1 MKRLD
6 FLKTCAGGLCA
17 CAMIGAPAGAETST
31 AAAPAAPAPP
41 KPEDW
46 RFQFIKRR
54 YAKLLENLQG
64 RVGDQALD
72 EILQQQGRYCA
83 STADLIQKHKGDIDG
98 FIKAITT
105 EWKQEIAYDRE
116 KGVITATG
124 PEVKECFCP
133 LIDGRYTP
141 KSACDCSLGWTQY
154 TYETVLGRKVQVELK
169 ESVLRGGKRCVF
181 IIRVVP
187 ATPA

>member
-1 MKRLD
+1 MNRIE

-17 CAMIGAPAGAETST
+17 CAMIGPAAAETTATT
-31 AAAPAAPAPP
+31 AAAEPP

-54 YAKLLENLQG
+54 YAKLLESLQQ
-64 RVGDQALD
+64 RVGDQTLNAV
-72 EILQQQGRYCA
+72 LQEQGRYCA
-83 STADLIQKHKGDIDG
+83 STTEMITKHKGDIDG
-98 FIKAITT
+98 FIHDVTT
-105 EWKQEIAYDRE
+105 EWKQQIDYDRE

-133 LIDGRYTP
+133 FIDGRYTP
-141 KSACDCSLGWTQY
+141 KNACDCSLGWTQY
-154 TYETVLGRKVQVELK
+154 AYETVLGRKVDVELK

-181 IIRVVP
+181 TIRIRP
-187 ATPA
+187 AAA

>member
-1 MKRLD
+1 MNRVE

-17 CAMIGAPAGAETST
+17 CAMIGAPAVAETST
-31 AAAPAAPAPP
+31 AAATAAPEPP

-46 RFQFIKRR
+46 RLQFIKRR

-64 RVGDQALD
+64 RVGDRTLN

-83 STADLIQKHKGDIDG
+83 SSADMIRKHQGDIDG
-98 FIKAITT
+98 FIADVTR
-105 EWKQEIAYDRE
+105 EWKQQITYDRE
-116 KGVITATG
+116 KGVITAMG
-124 PEVKECFCP
+124 PEQKECFCP

-154 TYETVLGRKVQVELK
+154 AYETVLGKKVDVELQ
-169 ESVLRGGKRCVF
+169 ESLLRGGKRCTFV
-181 IIRVVP
+181 IRIRP
-187 ATPA
+187 AAA